1 MSYAT
6 THNDD
11 TTHPRPI
18 MTDARSPMK
27 CMPAIW
33 TPTITREE
41 DAAAS
46 KPSLFPKY
54 GNRVARTRSAESY
67 SKLPSAVKMTP
78 TRSETGPTTSEFEV
92 SGRQSARR
100 TSFGHPSPPKLDG
113 WRPASRAS
121 AEKDAYGTED
131 RQAPTSQDT
140 EEERLWGW
148 RRRQELSAIASA
160 KKRSGGGPGR
170 AGTVL
175 SKIGNDKND
184 RRGVRGK
191 GEAERRGF
199 LTNRMGRGRGQRG
212 SVLIHSI
219 PKLLG
224 LLPSIHLILVHQRP
238 LDGVHLRMFPLT
250 EIVRVALLL

>member
-11 TTHPRPI
+11 TTHLKPI

-140 EEERLWGW
+140 EEERLWGVEEEARIERNRQREEEEW
-148 RRRQELSAIASA
+148 GGTGQSWNRFEQNRERQERQARGAR
-160 KKRSGGGPGR
+160 K
-170 AGTVL
+170 
-175 SKIGNDKND
+175 
-184 RRGVRGK
+184 RRGREARFPHEQDGARAR
-191 GEAERRGF
+191 AERKRPDSF
-199 LTNRMGRGRGQRG
+199 DPEAPWSPAIDSSNTG
-212 SVLIHSI
+212 SSKTPRRSSFANVSFDRN
-219 PKLLG
+219 
-224 LLPSIHLILVHQRP
+224 SASS
-238 LDGVHLRMFPLT
+238 T
-250 EIVRVALLL
+250 AT